1 MKTLSNYI
9 KANKLP
15 LISLSEK
22 LVVFHPQID
31 EKLIVNKEYKVN
43 EQCPFKEGTD
53 FFVISIFSS
62 PSLTIL
68 DKDMNIE
75 KYKVYKA
82 VNIGNDNLAKKSGDI
97 EEDMKLYKSES
108 LYYYVSCSTQ
118 HGICT
123 IKTKH
128 SNIIFINSDY
138 IDNMKKLID
147 FIIDKTNSHK
157 PIRLRKIF
165 EILNISNPF
174 NKNDIDERWNLY
186 YDQDELDDL
195 KKIKEAI

>member
-1 MKTLSNYI
+1 MKALSNYI

-15 LISLSEK
+15 FISLAEK
-22 LVVFHPQID
+22 LVV
-31 EKLIVNKEYKVN
+31 NKDYKVSDKN
-43 EQCPFKEGTD
+43 PFEEGTD
-53 FFVISIFSS
+53 FFVISIFTS
-62 PSLTIL
+62 PSLTIF
-68 DKDMNIE
+68 DKDMYIE
-75 KYKVYKA
+75 RFKVYKA
-82 VNIGNDNLAKKSGDI
+82 VNIGDDNLAKKSGDI
-97 EEDMKLYKSES
+97 KENMKLYKSAS
-108 LYYYVSCSTQ
+108 LYYYVNYSTQ

-147 FIIDKTNSHK
+147 FIIGNSHK
-157 PIRLRKIF
+157 SIRLKKIF

-186 YDQDELDDL
+186 YDPVELDDL

>member
-1 MKTLSNYI
+1 MKNLKQYI
-9 KANKLP
+9 E
-15 LISLSEK
+15 EK
-22 LVVFHPQID
+22 LIIFHSQID

-43 EQCPFKEGTD
+43 DKNPFEEGTD

-62 PSLTIL
+62 PSSTIL
-68 DKDMNIE
+68 DKDMYIE
-75 KYKVYKA
+75 RFKVYKA
-82 VNIGNDNLAKKSGDI
+82 VNIGDDNLAKKSGDI
-97 EEDMKLYKSES
+97 KENMKLYKSAS
-108 LYYYVSCSTQ
+108 LYYYVNYSTQ

-123 IKTKH
+123 IKTEH

-138 IDNMKKLID
+138 IDNMKNLID

-157 PIRLRKIF
+157 SIRLRKIF

-174 NKNDIDERWNLY
+174 NKYDINEKWNLY
-186 YDQDELDDL
+186 YDPHELDDL